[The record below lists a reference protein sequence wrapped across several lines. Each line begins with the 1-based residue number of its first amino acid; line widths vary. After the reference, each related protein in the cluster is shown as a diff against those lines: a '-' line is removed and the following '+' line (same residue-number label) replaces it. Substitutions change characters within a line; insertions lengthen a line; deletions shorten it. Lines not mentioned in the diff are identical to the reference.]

1 MGDAVYK
8 DSFSASERT
17 EFARRL
23 QVQLNSLRELLQS
36 PPLNV
41 RAPSFGAE
49 LELYLVDSDYAPAAI
64 SETLLRQM
72 ANPQLTPEL
81 NRYNLEF
88 NMTPV
93 SALGHPFATMERELR
108 QLMQRLQ
115 EQARALDCNILP
127 IGILPTLQ
135 QAHLSQEYM
144 SDRPRYHA
152 LNRGISAL
160 RGAGYDIHIDGEDPL
175 SLRGEGVTVEGAN
188 TSFQVHLRVPAED
201 FAKWFN
207 AAQLTAPLVLALA
220 ANSPLIAGHRLWQ
233 ESRIALFKQSIDYRR
248 RDNPDWR
255 EPARVSFGHGWVRE
269 GAWELFAENVALYP
283 PLIPAL
289 FPEQQQQQ
297 CGPMFPELRLH
308 HGTIWPWNR
317 PVYDHHDGGHLRIEF
332 RSLPAGPT
340 ITDMLANA
348 ALSIGW
354 AVGLQ
359 DRIDGYMAG
368 LPFRF
373 AEYNFYRAAQFGLE
387 AELIWP
393 RAGGVGLEL
402 RPVTELIHELLPLA
416 AAGTAELGVASAD
429 TEHLWGVLQQ
439 RLAMES
445 NGASWQLRRFA
456 AHRQTLPVAESCA
469 AMLAEYLENA
479 MVGAPVATWC

>member
-8 DSFSASERT
+8 DSFSASERA

-23 QVQLNSLRELLQS
+23 QVQLESLRELLQS
-36 PPLNV
+36 PAFSVNQ
-41 RAPSFGAE
+41 PSLGAE
-49 LELYLVDSDYAPAAI
+49 LELYLVDNNYQPAAI
-64 SETLLRQM
+64 SEALLQQM

-93 SALGHPFATMERELR
+93 SARGHPFAAMERELR

-115 EQARALDCNILP
+115 ETARGMQGNILP

-135 QAHLSQEYM
+135 QEHLSQDYM
-144 SDRPRYHA
+144 TDRPRYHA
-152 LNRGISAL
+152 LSRGITAL
-160 RGAGYDIHIDGEDPL
+160 RGSGYDINIDGDDPL
-175 SLRGEGVTVEGAN
+175 SMHGEGVTVEGAN
-188 TSFQVHLRVPAED
+188 TSFQVHLRVPAER
-201 FAKWFN
+201 FAAWFN
-207 AAQLTAPLVLALA
+207 AAQLTTPLVLALA

-233 ESRIALFKQSIDYRR
+233 ESRIALFKQSIDYRQCG
-248 RDNPDWR
+248 NPGWR

-289 FPEQQQQQ
+289 FAEQQEAV
-297 CGPMFPELRLH
+297 PVLPELCLH

-317 PVYDHHDGGHLRIEF
+317 AVYDHHSGGHLRIEF

-348 ALSIGW
+348 AVSIGW

-359 DRIDGYMAG
+359 DRIDHYMAG

-373 AEYNFYRAAQFGLE
+373 AEYNFYRAAQFGLD
-387 AELIWP
+387 AQLIWP
-393 RAGGVGLEL
+393 KPGGVGLEQ
-402 RPVTELIHELLPLA
+402 RPVTELISELLPLA
-416 AAGTAELGVASAD
+416 AAGTAELGVTAAD
-429 TEHLWGVLQQ
+429 TEHLWDVLQQ
-439 RLAMES
+439 RLAMGS

-456 AHRQTLPVAESCA
+456 AHRQTLPVAQACS
-469 AMLAEYLENA
+469 AMLAEYVENV